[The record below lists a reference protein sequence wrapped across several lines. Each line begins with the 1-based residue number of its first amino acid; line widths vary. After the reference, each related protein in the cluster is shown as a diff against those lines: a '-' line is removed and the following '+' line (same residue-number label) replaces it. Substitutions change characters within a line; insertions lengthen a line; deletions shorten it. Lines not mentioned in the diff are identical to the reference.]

1 MTLSGQETEPYLAA
15 FKDYQKN
22 GAGSGPAWLKKLR
35 ESAIQSFAKLG
46 FPTSRNED
54 WKYTS
59 VGSLATTDFQR
70 EERHGSEAKAAA
82 ANASRALPFV
92 SSARHRLVFV
102 NGIYFPELSALGG
115 LPAGVRAESLAN
127 ALRRDDDILPAH
139 LSRYV
144 RYQEH
149 SFVAL
154 NTAFIEDGALVVIP
168 KNVVLEEPICLIFVS
183 AGADRPLVAYPRNL
197 ILAGE
202 GSQARVVESHVGSG
216 NSVYFANTVTE
227 ISGGDGAS
235 IEHYLL
241 QREGDNGFHIGTL
254 EAQLSRQC
262 NLSTYCIT
270 LAGSLVRNDVHV
282 VLNGEGSE
290 CSLSGLYLVD
300 GKQHVDNHTEIEH
313 CSPRARS
320 EELYKGILNGNA
332 RGVFNGKILV
342 HKDAQKSDAR
352 QTNKNLVLSEN
363 AVIHTKPQLEIR
375 ADDVK
380 CSHGSTV
387 GQLDRDALFYLRSR
401 GIDPIEAQSLL
412 CYAFASEVVGR
423 VKIAPLRSG
432 LDDYLLTKFRNHRQA
447 DPR

>member
-1 MTLSGQETEPYLAA
+1 MTLNRQQTEPYLSA
-15 FKDYQKN
+15 FKDYQRN
-22 GAGSGPAWLKKLR
+22 GAGSGPAWLKRLR
-35 ESAIQSFAKLG
+35 ESAIASFAELG
-46 FPTSRNED
+46 FPTTRDED

-59 VGSLATTDFQR
+59 VGPLVATAFER
-70 EERHGSEAKAAA
+70 EAQNGSEAKSVAAKA
-82 ANASRALPFV
+82 IRTLPFV

-102 NGIYFPELSALGG
+102 NGIYSPELSELDALTS
-115 LPAGVRAESLAN
+115 GVRVESLAN
-127 ALRRDDDILPAH
+127 ALRHNDDILPAH

-154 NTAFIEDGALVVIP
+154 NTAFIEDGALVRIP
-168 KNVVLEEPICLIFVS
+168 KNAVLEEPICLVFVS
-183 AGADRPLVAYPRNL
+183 TGAERPVVSYPRNL
-197 ILAGE
+197 IVAGE
-202 GSQARVVESHVGSG
+202 GSQARIVESHVGAGSG
-216 NSVYFANTVTE
+216 AYFANAVTE
-227 ISGGDGAS
+227 ISGDEGAS

-241 QREGDNGFHIGTL
+241 QRGGDAGFHIGTL
-254 EAQLSRQC
+254 EGQLRRDC
-262 NLSTYCIT
+262 NLSACSIT
-270 LAGSLVRNDVHV
+270 LAGSLVRNDVRV
-282 VLNGEGSE
+282 VLDGEGSE
-290 CSLSGLYLVD
+290 CSLNGLYLVD

-313 CSPRARS
+313 CRPRARS
-320 EELYKGILNGNA
+320 QELYKGILSGSA

-401 GIDPIEAQSLL
+401 GIGSAEAQSLL
-412 CYAFASEVVGR
+412 CYAFASEVVSR
-423 VKIAPLRSG
+423 IKIAPLRSE
-432 LDDYLLTKFRNHRQA
+432 LDDYLLVKFRDTPGA
-447 DPR
+447 DLQ